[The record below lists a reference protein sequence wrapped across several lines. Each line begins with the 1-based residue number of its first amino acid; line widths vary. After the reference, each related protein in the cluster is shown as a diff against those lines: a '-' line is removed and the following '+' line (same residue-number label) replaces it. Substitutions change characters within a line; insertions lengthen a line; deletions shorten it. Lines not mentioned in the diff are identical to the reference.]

1 MASKSLERLVEREG
15 LDEEIFVRIC
25 PRPCGQPAYATR
37 KRAEGFDAVFVTA
50 LGIDRFT
57 GYPHLLTF
65 QAGEVHLDTVS
76 FTIVKCVVLEHVEL
90 EIAAELAIDAREQ
103 VKIEF
108 CRHAFGVIVRSV
120 EHLGRLDQVYTDDK
134 CRAFSQ
140 NICGIT

>member
-1 MASKSLERLVEREG
+1 
-15 LDEEIFVRIC
+15 
-25 PRPCGQPAYATR
+25 GQPAYATR
-37 KRAEGFDAVFVTA
+37 KRAEGFDAVFVTV
-50 LGIDRFT
+50 LGMDLFSGAGNARLT
-57 GYPHLLTF
+57 GSPDLLTF
-65 QAGEVHLDTVS
+65 EPGEVQLDTLS
-76 FTIVKCVVLEHVEL
+76 FRIVKCVVLEHVEL

-108 CRHAFGVIVRSV
+108 CRHAFCVIVRSV